1 MTIIRDIAQA
11 MFEAEKEPVG
21 VKLGRSADHAFEA
34 EASWVRTHGS
44 IDSKRE
50 LLFIRRLKLSRTAEF
65 DGWALVF
72 GPGPNPLRKAEGS
85 VAA

>member
-11 MFEAEKEPVG
+11 MVEAEQEPVA
-21 VKLGRSADHAFEA
+21 VKLGCSAFHAFEA
-34 EASWVRTHGS
+34 EASWARTHGS
-44 IDSKRE
+44 IDLKRE
-50 LLFIRRLKLSRTAEF
+50 LLFIRRLKLPRTDEF

-72 GPGPNPLRKAEGS
+72 GPGPNPLRKGV